1 MPQAVAT
8 GDEVNENTRRTGWSG
23 KLAHYGW
30 KLYHHTTKH
39 VGVGIVCSVA
49 YFDPG
54 NWGVDLQA
62 GSQYGYTLLFT
73 VLLSGIFAT
82 FLQVL
87 ASRLGIVTGLDFS
100 SHCRLLFYDRPRH
113 KLLWRW
119 GIFYPLYALAEIALI
134 CTDLAELLG
143 SAIALVLLFPALPLW
158 STVLLTAA
166 DVMLLLTIKNP
177 LKNKPVR
184 LFEGIIGALVLAVLI
199 CMAIILSKVYVNW
212 GDCFRGFVPSK
223 GLLSSGSLFTSV
235 GVVGATVMPHSLFLG
250 SRLATQDRL
259 SNDSRTDLPKFSSSS
274 HDMTL
279 SQRVLRSIRSA
290 FSWKRLFG
298 FSAMDEPSYPPN
310 VQTHADRENN
320 GLSFVN
326 SHLYHGM
333 ADVITS
339 LMGIAVIVNSLL
351 LIISSAVFYYNSGAY
366 GNQSPATLFDAHAF
380 IRNGLGSSAG
390 ILFAIGLLAAGQSAS
405 IVATAAAQCVSEG
418 FLRWNISPTLRR
430 FITRMI
436 GLAPSLVVASVMGE
450 SGINALLVAS
460 QVVIS
465 IVLPFFMFPLVY
477 LTSSSQVMSVKS
489 VKSRRSV
496 SPVQTSVPDTLSPG
510 APASKE
516 NAADS
521 EDEVE
526 IVDFSNGRVVTVLG
540 YLMCIIILAAD
551 VYVVVTL

>member
-1 MPQAVAT
+1 MSQAVTT
-8 GDEVNENTRRTGWSG
+8 GDEVNENTRRTGWPG

-62 GSQYGYTLLFT
+62 GSQYGYALLFT

-119 GIFYPLYALAEIALI
+119 GVFYPLYVLAEIVLI

-143 SAIALVLLFPALPLW
+143 AAIALVLLFPALPLW

-184 LFEGIIGALVLAVLI
+184 QFECIIGALVLAVLI

-223 GLLSSGSLFTSV
+223 GLLSSGSLYTSV
-235 GVVGATVMPHSLFLG
+235 GIVGATVMPHSLFLG

-259 SNDSRTDLPKFSSSS
+259 SNDSGTDLPKFSEPSSS

-290 FSWKRLFG
+290 FSWKRLFSL
-298 FSAMDEPSYPPN
+298 SAMDEPSYPPN

-326 SHLYHGM
+326 SHLYHGI

-339 LMGIAVIVNSLL
+339 LMGVAVIINSLL
-351 LIISSAVFYYNSGAY
+351 LIISSAVFYYNSGGY
-366 GNQSPATLFDAHAF
+366 GNQSPATLFDAYAF
-380 IRNGLGSSAG
+380 IRNRLGSSAG
-390 ILFAIGLLAAGQSAS
+390 ILFAIGLLAAGESAS

-418 FLRWNISPTLRR
+418 FLRWNMSPTLRR
-430 FITRMI
+430 LITRMI
-436 GLAPSLVVASVMGE
+436 GLAPSLVVASVVGE
-450 SGINALLVAS
+450 SGINTLLVAS

-489 VKSRRSV
+489 RKSV
-496 SPVQTSVPDTLSPG
+496 SPTQNPVPNTLSPG

-540 YLMCIIILAAD
+540 YLMCTIILAAD
-551 VYVVVTL
+551 VYVLVTL

>member
-1 MPQAVAT
+1 MSQAVAV
-8 GDEVNENTRRTGWSG
+8 GDEINENTRRTGWSG
-23 KLAHYGW
+23 KLVHYGR

-87 ASRLGIVTGLDFS
+87 SSRLGIVTGLDFS

-119 GIFYPLYALAEIALI
+119 GVLYPLYVIAEIGLI

-158 STVLLTAA
+158 SAVLLTSA

-184 LFEGIIGALVLAVLI
+184 LFECIIGAMVLSVLV
-199 CMAIILSKVYVNW
+199 CMSIILSKVYVNW

-223 GLLSSGSLFTSV
+223 GLFSSSSLYTSV
-235 GVVGATVMPHSLFLG
+235 GILGATVMPHSLFLG

-259 SNDSRTDLPKFSSSS
+259 SNDSETDLPKFSESSSS

-279 SQRVLRSIRSA
+279 SQRALRSTRSA
-290 FSWKRLFG
+290 FSWKRLFS
-298 FSAMDEPSYPPN
+298 FSAMDEPSYPPD
-310 VQTHADRENN
+310 VKTHADRENN

-326 SHLYHGM
+326 AHLSHGI
-333 ADVITS
+333 ADVVTS
-339 LMGIAVIVNSLL
+339 LMGVAVVINSLL
-351 LIISSAVFYYNSGAY
+351 LIISSAVFYYNSGEH
-366 GNQSPATLFDAHAF
+366 GNQSPASLFDAYAY
-380 IRNGLGSSAG
+380 IRNGLGSGAG
-390 ILFAIGLLAAGQSAS
+390 ILFALGLLAAGESAS

-418 FLRWNISPTLRR
+418 FLRWNISPALRR
-430 FITRMI
+430 LITRMI
-436 GLAPSLVVASVMGE
+436 GLAPSLVVASVVGE
-450 SGINALLVAS
+450 SGINTLLVAS

-465 IVLPFFMFPLVY
+465 IVLPFFIFPLVY
-477 LTSSSQVMSVKS
+477 LTSSSQVMSVKLR
-489 VKSRRSV
+489 KPA
-496 SPVQTSVPDTLSPG
+496 SPSQTSVPDSPSVG

-516 NAADS
+516 KVADS
-521 EDEVE
+521 EDEIE
-526 IVDFSNGRVVTVLG
+526 IVDFSTGRVMTVLG
-540 YLMCIIILAAD
+540 YLMCVIILAAD
-551 VYVVVTL
+551 VYVLVTL